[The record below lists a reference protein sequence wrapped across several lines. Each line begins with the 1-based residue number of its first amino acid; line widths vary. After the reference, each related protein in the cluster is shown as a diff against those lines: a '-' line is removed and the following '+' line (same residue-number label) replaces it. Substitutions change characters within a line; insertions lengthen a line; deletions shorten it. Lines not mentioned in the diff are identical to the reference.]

1 MRILLVEDDRQLA
14 DGITRALRQSG
25 ATVDWLT
32 DGALADSVLATEPY
46 DLAVLDLT
54 LPGLDGLEVLRRL
67 RVRGGR
73 TPVLV
78 LTARGE
84 LQQRVTGLDAGADDY
99 LTKPF
104 DLAELEARARALL
117 RRGQGG
123 VPPEI
128 VHGRLTF
135 DTVGRRVTVDGAPIE
150 LPRREL
156 HVLEVLLNNP
166 GRVVSKEQI
175 ADHIFGFDDEAG
187 PNAIELY
194 IHRLRKRLDAAA
206 SIRTVRGLGYM
217 LEADR

>member
-25 ATVDWLT
+25 TAVDWLV
-32 DGALADSVLATEPY
+32 DGAEADEVLATEPY

-67 RVRGGR
+67 RARGGR

-104 DLAELEARARALL
+104 DLEELEARARALL

-123 VPPEI
+123 TPPHI
-128 VHGRLTF
+128 VHGRLTL
-135 DTVGRRVTVDGAPIE
+135 DTVGRRATVDGQE
-150 LPRREL
+150 LTLPRREL
-156 HVLEVLLNNP
+156 NVLEVLLNNA

-194 IHRLRKRLDAAA
+194 IHRLRKRLDTAAA
-206 SIRTVRGLGYM
+206 IRTVRGLGYM
-217 LEADR
+217 LEAPR

>member
-117 RRGQGG
+117 RRGQGS

-128 VHGRLTF
+128 VHGRLAF
-135 DTVGRRVTVDGAPIE
+135 DTVGRRVAVDGAAIE

-175 ADHIFGFDDEAG
+175 ANHIFGFDDEAG

-194 IHRLRKRLDAAA
+194 IHRLRKRLDTAA
-206 SIRTVRGLGYM
+206 SIRTVRGLGYI